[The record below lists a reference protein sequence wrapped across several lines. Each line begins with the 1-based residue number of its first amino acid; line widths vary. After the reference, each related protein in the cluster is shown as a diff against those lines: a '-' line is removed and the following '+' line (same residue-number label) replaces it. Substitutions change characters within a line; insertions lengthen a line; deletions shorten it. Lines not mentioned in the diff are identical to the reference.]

1 MESERPGQKVT
12 RPVGG
17 DRPAKKP
24 FRVVRV
30 VVAIG
35 VITLGMAVIFG
46 LYYRPHT
53 EPQLLPPAGRGYLA
67 SLPIQ
72 TVGGKVDFGDVK
84 PCGSDFKRTAKIR
97 NQSAEPVKILAY
109 SPNCACLTAKLI
121 GDRTLGPGE
130 ERDVELTIH
139 PSGHGSRSTAVEF
152 AYQAGFAGSLRVD
165 FAFTRGVLAAPDV
178 ADVHEGDRDFA
189 IDVEVF
195 SGDRSAV
202 TVTGVDPPIGSFEV
216 MPAAF
221 GKVALSSY
229 EALEFANSPS
239 GRVHPGVKFGADGK
253 PEELVVTITTT
264 HPDCPLA
271 RFTFN
276 FLK

>member
-12 RPVGG
+12 RPTSG
-17 DRPAKKP
+17 DRSARKP
-24 FRVVRV
+24 IRVVRV

-84 PCGSDFKRTAKIR
+84 PCGNDFKRTAKIR
-97 NQSAEPVKILAY
+97 NQSAEPVEILAY

-121 GDRTLGPGE
+121 GDRTLGPGA

-152 AYQAGFAGSLRVD
+152 AYKAGFAGSVRVD
-165 FAFTRGVLAAPDV
+165 FAFTRGVIASPDLV
-178 ADVHEGDRDFA
+178 DVHESDRDFA

-195 SGDRSAV
+195 SGDHSSV
-202 TVTGVDPPIGSFEV
+202 TVMAVDPPIGSFEV
-216 MPAAF
+216 MPAAV
-221 GKVALSSY
+221 GKVALSTY
-229 EALEFANSPS
+229 EAMQFANSPA
-239 GRVHPGVKFGADGK
+239 GRVHPGVTLGADGK
-253 PEELVVTITTT
+253 PEQLVVTITTN

-271 RFTFN
+271 RFIFN

>member
-1 MESERPGQKVT
+1 MESERPGQQVT
-12 RPVGG
+12 RPAGG
-17 DRPAKKP
+17 DRAAKKP

-30 VVAIG
+30 VIAIG

-67 SLPIQ
+67 SLPLQ

-84 PCGSDFKRTAKIR
+84 PCGNDFTRTAKIR
-97 NQSAEPVKILAY
+97 NQSAEPVEILAY

-121 GDRTLGPGE
+121 GDRTLGPGA

-139 PSGHGSRSTAVEF
+139 PSGHGTRSTAVEF
-152 AYQAGFAGSLRVD
+152 AYAAGFAGSVRVD
-165 FAFTRGVLAAPDV
+165 FALTRGVIAAPDV
-178 ADVHEGDRDFA
+178 VDVHEGDRDFP
-189 IDVEVF
+189 IDIEVF
-195 SGDRSAV
+195 SGDHSSV
-202 TVTGVDPPIGSFEV
+202 TVLAVDPPIGSFEV
-216 MPAAF
+216 MPAAV
-221 GKVALSSY
+221 GKVALSTY
-229 EALEFANSPS
+229 EAMQFANSPT
-239 GRVHPGVKFGADGK
+239 GRVHPGVTLGADGK
-253 PEELVVTITTT
+253 PEQLVVTITTN

-271 RFTFN
+271 RFIFN

>member
-1 MESERPGQKVT
+1 MESERPGQQVT
-12 RPVGG
+12 RPAGG
-17 DRPAKKP
+17 DRAAKKP

-67 SLPIQ
+67 SLPLQ

-84 PCGSDFKRTAKIR
+84 PCGNDFTRTAKIR
-97 NQSAEPVKILAY
+97 NQSAEPVEILAY

-121 GDRTLGPGE
+121 GDRTLEPGA
-130 ERDVELTIH
+130 EREVELTIH
-139 PSGHGSRSTAVEF
+139 PSGHGTRSTAVEF
-152 AYQAGFAGSLRVD
+152 AYAAGFAGSVRVD
-165 FAFTRGVLAAPDV
+165 FALTRGVIAAPDV
-178 ADVHEGDRDFA
+178 VDVHEGDRDFP
-189 IDVEVF
+189 IDIEVF
-195 SGDRSAV
+195 SGDHSSV
-202 TVTGVDPPIGSFEV
+202 TVLAVDPPIGSFEV
-216 MPAAF
+216 MPAAV
-221 GKVALSSY
+221 GKVALSTY
-229 EALEFANSPS
+229 EAMQFANSPT
-239 GRVHPGVKFGADGK
+239 GRVHPGVTLGTDGK
-253 PEELVVTITTT
+253 PEQLVATITTT

-271 RFTFN
+271 RVTFN

>member
-1 MESERPGQKVT
+1 MT
-12 RPVGG
+12 RPTGG
-17 DRPAKKP
+17 DRAAKKP

-35 VITLGMAVIFG
+35 VIALGMAVIFG

-67 SLPIQ
+67 SLPLQ

-97 NQSAEPVKILAY
+97 NQSAEPVEILAY

-121 GDRTLGPGE
+121 GDRTLGPGA

-139 PSGHGSRSTAVEF
+139 PSGHGSRSTSVEF
-152 AYQAGFAGSLRVD
+152 ASQAGFAGSLRVD
-165 FAFTRGVLAAPDV
+165 FALTRGVIAAPDV

-202 TVTGVDPPIGSFEV
+202 TVTSVDPPIGSFEV
-216 MPAAF
+216 MPAAI

-239 GRVHPGVKFGADGK
+239 GRVHPGVKIGADGK
-253 PEELVVTITTT
+253 PEQLVVTITTT
-264 HPDCPLA
+264 QPDCPLA

>member
-1 MESERPGQKVT
+1 MPPTDGARVA
-12 RPVGG
+12 
-17 DRPAKKP
+17 AKP
-24 FRVVRV
+24 IRVVRV
-30 VVAIG
+30 TIAVCAIS
-35 VITLGMAVIFG
+35 LLLAVIFE
-46 LYYRPHT
+46 LYYLPHV
-53 EPQLLPPAGRGYLA
+53 EPTLLPPAGRGYLA

-97 NQSAEPVKILAY
+97 NQSAEPVEILAY

-121 GDRTLGPGE
+121 GDRTLGPGA

-139 PSGHGSRSTAVEF
+139 PSGHGSRSTSVEF
-152 AYQAGFAGSLRVD
+152 ASQAGFAGSLRVD
-165 FAFTRGVLAAPDV
+165 FALTRGVIAAPDV

-202 TVTGVDPPIGSFEV
+202 TVTSVDPPIGSFEV
-216 MPAAF
+216 MPAAI

-239 GRVHPGVKFGADGK
+239 GRVHPGVKIGADGK
-253 PEELVVTITTT
+253 PEQLVVTITTT
-264 HPDCPLA
+264 QPDCPLA

>member
-1 MESERPGQKVT
+1 MESERPGQQVT
-12 RPVGG
+12 RPAGG

-97 NQSAEPVKILAY
+97 NQSAEPVEILAY

>member
-1 MESERPGQKVT
+1 MT
-12 RPVGG
+12 RPEGG
-17 DRPAKKP
+17 DRSVKKP

-35 VITLGMAVIFG
+35 AISLGMAVIFG
-46 LYYRPHT
+46 LYYRPHA
-53 EPQLLPPAGRGYLA
+53 EPDLLPPAGRGYLA

-84 PCGSDFKRTAKIR
+84 PCGNDFTRTAKIR
-97 NQSAEPVKILAY
+97 NQSTEPVEILAY

-121 GDRTLGPGE
+121 GDRTLGPGA

-152 AYQAGFAGSLRVD
+152 ASKGGFAGSIRVD
-165 FAFTRGVLAAPDV
+165 FAFTRGVIASPDV
-178 ADVHEGDRDFA
+178 VDVHESDRDFA

-195 SGDRSAV
+195 SGDHRSV
-202 TVTGVDPPIGSFEV
+202 TVMAVDPPIGSFEV
-216 MPAAF
+216 MPAAV
-221 GKVALSSY
+221 GKVALSTY
-229 EALEFANSPS
+229 EAMQFANSPA
-239 GRVHPGVKFGADGK
+239 GRVHPGVTLGADGK
-253 PEELVVTITTT
+253 PEQLVVTITTN

-271 RFTFN
+271 RFVFS

>member
-1 MESERPGQKVT
+1 MT
-12 RPVGG
+12 RPAGG
-17 DRPAKKP
+17 DRAAKKP

-97 NQSAEPVKILAY
+97 NQSAEPVEILAY

-121 GDRTLGPGE
+121 GDRTLGPGA

-139 PSGHGSRSTAVEF
+139 PSGHGTRSTAVEF
-152 AYQAGFAGSLRVD
+152 AYAAGFAGSVRVD
-165 FAFTRGVLAAPDV
+165 FALTRGVIAAPDV
-178 ADVHEGDRDFA
+178 VDVHEGDRDFP
-189 IDVEVF
+189 IDIEVF
-195 SGDRSAV
+195 SGDHSSV
-202 TVTGVDPPIGSFEV
+202 TVLAVDPPIGSFEV
-216 MPAAF
+216 MPAAV
-221 GKVALSSY
+221 GKVALSTY
-229 EALEFANSPS
+229 EAMQFANSPT
-239 GRVHPGVKFGADGK
+239 GHVHPGVTLGADGK
-253 PEELVVTITTT
+253 PEQLVVTITTT

-271 RFTFN
+271 RVTFN

>member
-1 MESERPGQKVT
+1 MESERSMDEGT
-12 RPVGG
+12 RAAGS

-24 FRVVRV
+24 IRVVRV

-35 VITLGMAVIFG
+35 VISLGMAVIFG
-46 LYYRPHT
+46 LYYRPHA

-84 PCGSDFKRTAKIR
+84 PCGNDFTRTAKIR
-97 NQSAEPVKILAY
+97 NQSTEPVEILAY

-121 GDRTLGPGE
+121 GDRTLGPGA

-152 AYQAGFAGSLRVD
+152 AYTGGFAGSIRVD
-165 FAFTRGVLAAPDV
+165 FAFTRGVIASPDV
-178 ADVHEGDRDFA
+178 VDVHEGDRDFA

-195 SGDRSAV
+195 SGDHSSV
-202 TVTGVDPPIGSFEV
+202 TVMAVDPPIGSFEV

-221 GKVALSSY
+221 GKVALSTY
-229 EALEFANSPS
+229 EAMQFANSPA
-239 GRVHPGVKFGADGK
+239 GRVHPGVTLGADGK
-253 PEELVVTITTT
+253 PEQLVVTITTN

-271 RFTFN
+271 RFIFN